1 MTKAKKILSFWNKR
15 STKKKLKC
23 TNDHLLEKLETKL
36 ITPLIKK
43 NAKVLDLGCGDGSLL
58 KHLKIYKNIKGV
70 GVDFSEQLI
79 KISKKNR
86 KGIEFF
92 CHDMSKINKLKQIN
106 GKYDYIITKRSIQN
120 LVSWKD
126 QKKFINILNNFINK
140 KTRVFLIESSKVGLK
155 NINKFRKKANLNEI
169 KEPWHNLYLDDLK
182 IKNTK
187 FNKIKLLKIHEM
199 FSTYYFVS
207 RVLNAHECKKK
218 NKIPNYSDPLNILG
232 WQLPQNLT
240 KGFSQLKMFEFRKK

>member
-1 MTKAKKILSFWNKR
+1 MTKAKKILGFWNKR

-23 TNDHLLEKLETKL
+23 TNDHLLEKFETKF

-155 NINKFRKKANLNEI
+155 NINKFRKKANLN
-169 KEPWHNLYLDDLK
+169 
-182 IKNTK
+182 
-187 FNKIKLLKIHEM
+187 
-199 FSTYYFVS
+199 
-207 RVLNAHECKKK
+207 
-218 NKIPNYSDPLNILG
+218 
-232 WQLPQNLT
+232 
-240 KGFSQLKMFEFRKK
+240 

>member
-1 MTKAKKILSFWNKR
+1 MTKAKKILGFWNKR

-23 TNDHLLEKLETKL
+23 TNDHLLEKFETKF

-86 KGIEFF
+86 KGIKFF

-140 KTRVFLIESSKVGLK
+140 KTRIFLIESSKAGLK

-218 NKIPNYSDPLNILG
+218 KENSKLQRPLKYFGLATTSKFNQRFFPIK
-232 WQLPQNLT
+232 NV
-240 KGFSQLKMFEFRKK
+240 

>member
-58 KHLKIYKNIKGV
+58 KHLKIYKNK
-70 GVDFSEQLI
+70 
-79 KISKKNR
+79 

-92 CHDMSKINKLKQIN
+92 CHDMSKINNLEQIN

-120 LVSWKD
+120 LTSWKD

-218 NKIPNYSDPLNILG
+218 KKIPNYSDPLNILG
-232 WQLPQNLT
+232 WQLPQRFFPIKNV
-240 KGFSQLKMFEFRKK
+240 